1 MQLGEFSE
9 RIARDVAGRREAM
22 VGELRQ
28 MVERLNAAPAGAT
41 PPAAATADSV
51 RISAEARAAMNGL
64 LPAPGEG
71 RGVSPGQLIAA
82 MRAVLTAG
90 TPGAKAAAVESLGHL
105 VRTLAAN
112 FPARNTSPF
121 RGFPIDDQ
129 AAALVRVL
137 AIPRPNE
144 PPDVAAV
151 VAMVRGLFIAGPDGA
166 PPEAALQRAALAI
179 FLAAARM
186 ESTLNPAAVP
196 AAHYPQPAPA
206 EFPAALLG
214 HLVRPPGRR
223 PRHEDDEDDDGDPSD
238 PDFDESADGDDSPWQ
253 GGGAQTFV

>member
-1 MQLGEFSE
+1 MQISEFPE
-9 RIARDVAGRREAM
+9 RVARETLGRREAM

-28 MVERLNAAPAGAT
+28 LVERLNTAPAGAV

-64 LPAPGEG
+64 SAQGEG

-82 MRAVLTAG
+82 LRAVLTAG
-90 TPGAKAAAVESLGHL
+90 TPAARAAAVESLGHL

-112 FPARNTSPF
+112 FPARMTGTF

-129 AAALVRVL
+129 AAALVRLL
-137 AIPRPNE
+137 AIPQPGR
-144 PPDVAAV
+144 PPDAASV
-151 VAMVRGLFIAGPDGA
+151 VALVRSLFVAVPDG

-186 ESTLNPAAVP
+186 EVGTNPSATLVTPEGV
-196 AAHYPQPAPA
+196 PA

-223 PRHEDDEDDDGDPSD
+223 SRRENEDHRHDPDEADADEPGDDDARGNGGD
-238 PDFDESADGDDSPWQ
+238 
-253 GGGAQTFV
+253 AQTFV